1 MISNTALYDNH
12 INWTANKLSGMSR
25 MSVTLYVIFETLQIQ
40 IQKFRSNVVVHIL
53 QQSATVYRVEKM
65 KCI

>member
-1 MISNTALYDNH
+1 
-12 INWTANKLSGMSR
+12 MSR

-53 QQSATVYRVEKM
+53 QQSATVYRDEKM
-65 KCI
+65 ECI